1 MGNLA
6 IATAGGIP
14 TVDRDN
20 LLMEQPLRTAPA
32 PNKPKL
38 TVGGSADS
46 DTLISLNSKSSS
58 KHSRRQNLMKLK
70 NTQQQSSLSNQSIH
84 STYSSDQ
91 VKSRKLDS
99 KQSTLDDE
107 RARLSHHSSNELKA
121 QLSGEEAS
129 RSVSSNPPSD
139 RENGHSSESIGREV
153 SKEASREAVAH
164 QKRLNSRNALSRQA
178 TSQSDQSDGVHSD
191 SGVAHRSSQRLKPSS
206 NNSKSDIDNVE
217 QPVRSE
223 HSPSSARHS
232 KKPASKS
239 IENLSAKNGKAATP
253 EQRRSRLKSQ
263 LSHPSASAPKDTDR
277 PHNSKVVSS
286 VEI

>member
-32 PNKPKL
+32 TNKPKL
-38 TVGGSADS
+38 TVAGSADS
-46 DTLISLNSKSSS
+46 ETLISLNSKSSS

-70 NTQQQSSLSNQSIH
+70 NTQQSSLSNQSIH
-84 STYSSDQ
+84 STHSNDQ
-91 VKSRKLDS
+91 AKSRKLDS
-99 KQSTLDDE
+99 KQSTLDGE
-107 RARLSHHSSNELKA
+107 RARQSRHSSNELKA

-129 RSVSSNPPSD
+129 RSVSSNPQSD
-139 RENGHSSESIGREV
+139 RENGHSSESI
-153 SKEASREAVAH
+153 SKEAAREAMVH
-164 QKRLNSRNALSRQA
+164 HKRSNSRNALSRQA

-191 SGVAHRSSQRLKPSS
+191 SGVANRSSQQLKSS
-206 NNSKSDIDNVE
+206 LNNSKSDFGNGQ
-217 QPVRSE
+217 QPARSE
-223 HSPSSARHS
+223 HSPSSGHHS
-232 KKPASKS
+232 KKPVSKS

-263 LSHPSASAPKDTDR
+263 LSQPSSSAVPKASR

-286 VEI
+286 IEI